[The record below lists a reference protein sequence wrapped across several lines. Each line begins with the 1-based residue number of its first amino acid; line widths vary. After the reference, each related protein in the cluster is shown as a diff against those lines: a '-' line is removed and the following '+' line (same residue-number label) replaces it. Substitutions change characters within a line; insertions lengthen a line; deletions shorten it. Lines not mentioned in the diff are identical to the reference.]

1 MLEKLKLLPDSYHLW
16 VCICRV
22 VHKLSEH
29 ILESRIVWGSDS
41 GLALMNDLV
50 WATCP
55 ICGSSCQLQKRTML
69 ASTSWACC
77 TDWVT
82 ALVAPLLKNLPAMQE
97 TRVQSLGQE
106 DPLEE
111 KVATHSNILAWRIP
125 WTERSNG
132 LQSMGSQWVGHNL
145 ATKPLPPHSSNHHAW
160 HIACSC
166 WMFALIFL
174 MSINCASS

>member
-1 MLEKLKLLPDSYHLW
+1 MLEKLKFLPVSCHLW
-16 VCICRV
+16 PCICRV
-22 VHKLSEH
+22 VHELSEH
-29 ILESRIVWGSDS
+29 ILGSRIVCGSNS
-41 GLALMNDLV
+41 GLAVDEWPCASYLSHLRVILSTAEEDSAGVHLMSL
-50 WATCP
+50 
-55 ICGSSCQLQKRTML
+55 LQGL
-69 ASTSWACC
+69 SYS
-77 TDWVT
+77 
-82 ALVAPLLKNLPAMQE
+82 LVAPLLKNLPAMQE
-97 TRVQSLGQE
+97 TWVQSLGQE

-160 HIACSC
+160 HIASSR

-174 MSINCASS
+174 MSINCVSS